1 MKASAP
7 VQMLP
12 YYDDQCPNKGAQQC
26 YRCEIVATMKV
37 MTEVAM
43 VVAMMILL
51 LR

>member
-12 YYDDQCPNKGAQQC
+12 YYDDHCPYKGVRQC
-26 YRCEIVATMKV
+26 YRCEIVTTMKV

-43 VVAMMILL
+43 VVAMMISL